1 MTPAM
6 IHYLRAA
13 LGMTRTQLGQAYL
26 DRVDPER
33 IRMWEDGRCRPAAR
47 FHRVLSRMWAAMV
60 EKIEG
65 EMNTARQIEM
75 EIKTNE

>member
-26 DRVDPER
+26 
-33 IRMWEDGRCRPAAR
+33 
-47 FHRVLSRMWAAMV
+47 VLALMRAAMV
-60 EKIEG
+60 VKIEQEADNG
-65 EMNTARQIEM
+65 
-75 EIKTNE
+75 